1 MFSIGLHKAQC
12 FFITKVVYLP
22 PVKLGVFLLTQYNR
36 REQKQLLSAAFICRF
51 MGITNLV
58 TCFIIRVRGFLL
70 NANREIDFSVSA
82 INYFACF
89 FLMILK
95 FLSVQ

>member
-1 MFSIGLHKAQC
+1 MPDIIA
-12 FFITKVVYLP
+12 FFETEEAKREFEVWKTKRLA
-22 PVKLGVFLLTQYNR
+22 KNTDDNEDSSKYNR

-70 NANREIDFSVSA
+70 NANREIDFSVC
-82 INYFACF
+82 IQR
-89 FLMILK
+89 LIILHA
-95 FLSVQ
+95 FS